1 MEIRII
7 EVPTKRDANTT
18 PIDTPE
24 QIRSNIAEEL
34 KEDNRSKSSQGF
46 NLSLKAAFDSKL
58 QNSLQKAYYKKEVAQ
73 MQQKYNTNELS
84 QSQNAEANA
93 SASSKAAGGIALA
106 TFAISTAANIGV
118 GIADIALTGSKYGEM
133 GGNQVAARKLQN
145 IKRATN
151 KVHSPITGTL
161 QSAVVG
167 AAAGAAFGPWGMA
180 IGAAIGTIGGIAE
193 SAMSTAKEAKIIAI
207 QTAEAN
213 SETAKSLQHM
223 GYNGGR

>member
-1 MEIRII
+1 MQSS
-7 EVPTKRDANTT
+7 KYQGKLN
-18 PIDTPE
+18 PE
-24 QIRSNIAEEL
+24 TLGFEMRQAFKLYPRNIAL
-34 KEDNRSKSSQGF
+34 NIADSQ
-46 NLSLKAAFDSKL
+46 
-58 QNSLQKAYYKKEVAQ
+58 
-73 MQQKYNTNELS
+73 
-84 QSQNAEANA
+84 AEAR
-93 SASSKAAGGIALA
+93 
-106 TFAISTAANIGV
+106 
-118 GIADIALTGSKYGEM
+118 
-133 GGNQVAARKLQN
+133 RKLQN

-151 KVHSPITGTL
+151 KVHSAITGTL

-167 AAAGAAFGPWGMA
+167 AAAGAAFGPWGIA

>member
-7 EVPTKRDANTT
+7 EVPTKRDANTA

-34 KEDNRSKSSQGF
+34 KNDNRNKSSQRF

-93 SASSKAAGGIALA
+93 SASSKAAGTVALTSLA
-106 TFAISTAANIGV
+106 LSTVANIGV

-145 IKRATN
+145 IKRTTN
-151 KVHSPITGTL
+151 AITSTIGAGL
-161 QSAVVG
+161 QG
-167 AAAGAAFGPWGMA
+167 AAMGASLGSTFGPWGMA
-180 IGAAIGTIGGIAE
+180 IGAAIGTI
-193 SAMSTAKEAKIIAI
+193 SAVANQAISTAKEAKIIAI